1 MLIKNW
7 CLRIGLTLALLP
19 SNAMA
24 IEFVVPGVVHLD
36 PDLLI
41 ELGLVQDEANNNVWG
56 NIDYVQGVT
65 THQTIYQDIGLYL
78 NQLFGDI
85 GYVVFVDVHNDGN
98 VVLLDDEPNNAMFNA
113 DALLTVHL
121 LENQEDGL
129 LGPDEPTWSDEDEW
143 PR

>member
-1 MLIKNW
+1 
-7 CLRIGLTLALLP
+7 
-19 SNAMA
+19 
-24 IEFVVPGVVHLD
+24 
-36 PDLLI
+36 
-41 ELGLVQDEANNNVWG
+41 
-56 NIDYVQGVT
+56 
-65 THQTIYQDIGLYL
+65 LYL

-113 DALLTVHL
+113 DALLTVLL

-129 LGPDEPTWSDEDEW
+129 VGPDELTWSDEDEW